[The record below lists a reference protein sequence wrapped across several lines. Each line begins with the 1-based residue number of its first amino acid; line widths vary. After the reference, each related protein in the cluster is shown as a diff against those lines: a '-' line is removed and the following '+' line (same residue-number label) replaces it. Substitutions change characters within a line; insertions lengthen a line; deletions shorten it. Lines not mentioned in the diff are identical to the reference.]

1 MLNPG
6 EIVEALI
13 AKLRA
18 IPELVAEMGG
28 DATRISAY
36 HDHYPKRASLL
47 SAVYEAPH
55 PSILVAWQRTS
66 PGLLGRNEVWK
77 HDFVLYLR
85 AGETPESPPTAYY
98 RLFWLIVNGVPA
110 GESVR
115 LLNAQIH
122 ASCYPMEA
130 PTCARITDEQGVDH
144 FVVNLSLKE
153 IGDA

>member
-6 EIVEALI
+6 ELVEALV

-18 IPELVAEMGG
+18 IPELVAEMEG
-28 DATRISAY
+28 DAARIYAY
-36 HDHYPKRASLL
+36 HDAYPRKVSLL

-77 HDFVLYLR
+77 HDFILYLR
-85 AGETPESPPTAYY
+85 AREAPEGPDSSYY
-98 RLFWLIVNGVPA
+98 RLFTLIVNGVPE
-110 GESVR
+110 GDSLR
-115 LLNAQIH
+115 LLNAEVH
-122 ASCYPMEA
+122 PACYPMDV
-130 PTCARITDEQGVDH
+130 PTCGRVTDEQGVDH
-144 FVVNLSLKE
+144 FVVNLSLRE